1 MFFLLLEEI
10 LKLGEGVFILAKLSK
25 AASGLSR
32 SDSLSPRTSVATT
45 CPANLIASPTM
56 RSSVSWPSQGF
67 CGTLITVPSCSRAK
81 QWKIVLSA
89 VGAQ

>member
-1 MFFLLLEEI
+1 LDGRLQLRFEQREVFFLLLEEI

-56 RSSVSWPSQGF
+56 RSAVTSGAP
-67 CGTLITVPSCSRAK
+67 LA
-81 QWKIVLSA
+81 SA
-89 VGAQ
+89 ER